1 MRVAWMAP
9 FYEKERRMKLLLI
22 PLVDLIYF
30 FRGTWRRLRD
40 LVHESRQDYVSSDC
54 LKRYL

>member
-1 MRVAWMAP
+1 MAS